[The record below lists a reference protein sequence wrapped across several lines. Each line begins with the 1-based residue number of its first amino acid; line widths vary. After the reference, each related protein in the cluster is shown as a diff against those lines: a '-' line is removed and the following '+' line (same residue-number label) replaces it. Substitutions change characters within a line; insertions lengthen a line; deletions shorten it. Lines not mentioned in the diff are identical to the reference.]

1 MWFVSKTVVFRLR
14 LVFFSN
20 HLYITI
26 KKNTK
31 LRLRVLETSPV
42 EIISD
47 FFFLS
52 SIVLKDHRLQKQG
65 CAIKLCNL

>member
-47 FFFLS
+47 FFFFEFHCS
-52 SIVLKDHRLQKQG
+52 KRS
-65 CAIKLCNL
+65 

>member
-47 FFFLS
+47 FFFF
-52 SIVLKDHRLQKQG
+52 VLLF
-65 CAIKLCNL
+65 